1 MPLPSRPVLVIED
14 DTDSR
19 LLLQTLL
26 RLEGYEVLGASNG
39 REGLAVTRTARPWLI
54 LLDLMMPV
62 MDGVE
67 FREAQVRDPAIK
79 DIPVIVISAR
89 HDARTAASTLG
100 AAACVT
106 KPIDLEELT
115 SMVARTCT
123 DTGCH

>member
-1 MPLPSRPVLVIED
+1 MPFPSRLVLVIED

-39 REGLAVTRTARPWLI
+39 REGLDVTRHARPRLI

-67 FREAQVRDPAIK
+67 FRQAQVLDPAIR

-89 HDARTAASTLG
+89 HDALATASTLG

-106 KPIDLEELT
+106 KPIDLDELT
-115 SMVARTCT
+115 SMVARTCA
-123 DTGCH
+123 GNGRH